1 MEERRTLGHD
11 MRQHSWPEYE
21 SPGLT
26 ELRIHGAGATPISEM
41 LDSPV
46 YVRVAGDDTAGF
58 YRVPASDQIT
68 DPDKD
73 DPRAAAHN
81 LTGPD
86 GEPGQVE
93 AYHWGKFSSGGGWRA
108 FWILLLPF
116 ALVNVAG
123 WFAPRRSGFARSLV
137 RLFGLLTSVALV
149 YWIASITVGILA
161 ECGPGS
167 LCAERK
173 FYLRVADLGF
183 FVDRPSRLAIIGLVL
198 GWIVCAALWLGPG
211 RRSADANER
220 FTPKTDPREEQE
232 LGSGSLL
239 SLDGERLWHSEQ
251 ASRWLGAAH
260 VLAMLA
266 ALSAGAFVAV
276 GSVQDLGTI
285 GASSPYFLSV
295 PEQWFPRLFV
305 VICFVVFLASAVF
318 VMWLDPLPGKNRGP
332 RVPTSRDCAVC
343 RNPGTAALIVGTAL
357 TAIAASWIWFARLGG
372 DLGEGAQFYRLIAL
386 KNVYFRFA
394 NSGFVVLVVLIVAVL
409 ALLALAPVFRWIL
422 ARISARP
429 DPAAERSSG
438 VLGGFGPFLASSTA
452 LVVLAAG
459 VTGGILWVADLFGEP
474 DYRVPSVENIEIFE
488 TRAEE
493 AMARLP
499 LLDLEDGVNSEEF
512 ATLQGAIDAIG
523 RLRDLQAQLGE
534 PLIRLGPEYYHMPLA
549 FTAMTILLLAIYLVI
564 SAAALA
570 RIPAHRMLSKNRID
584 KPIVDAVDERRP
596 EDDAGREKLNKEMA
610 SLLRKPFRNRRLHIA
625 VLVPG
630 LMTISLLLILFDYD
644 LVARNAERANALLEV
659 SVWLTVGIFVAL
671 AFVVRDHYRGGATR
685 NALGGIWDIITFW
698 PRFYHPFAPPSY
710 AVRAVPEIAGRIGQ
724 LTRTDLASPRVAT
737 KVDEL
742 AKALSMNYK
751 ELAALI
757 ASRTGGPSV
766 LASQVAE
773 ALGDLASELAPGN
786 AQIAHNM
793 LELAPALQPKR
804 LVLSAHSQ
812 GVPTTIAALSLV
824 SDPESL
830 KRTALLTYGSPTGML
845 YARFFPDY
853 FDSEELTA
861 VAQSIRTSEGNVR
874 WSNLWRLGDW
884 TGGYAVGPRKDEQY
898 LKFLPFFLCKVSE
911 PEDGTPLY
919 SNGNEPL
926 APVIGEHRLSD
937 PDRCEILSIDA
948 GDPLP
953 VPMGHSDYLHD
964 RLYPDYRETL
974 VAALYESDALSEAV
988 LRSDVADEQ
997 QVSVKYFDDSDQ
1009 RGTPDKP
1016 DSTADAPEPDDES

>member
-1 MEERRTLGHD
+1 
-11 MRQHSWPEYE
+11 MRQYSWPEFE
-21 SPGLT
+21 APGLT

-58 YRVPASDQIT
+58 YRVPDSDRIK
-68 DPDKD
+68 DPDEG
-73 DPRAAAHN
+73 DPRRAAHD

-93 AYHWGKFSSGGGWRA
+93 AYYWGKFSSGGGWRA

-149 YWIASITVGILA
+149 YWVSSITVGILA

-173 FYLRVADLGF
+173 FYLRVADF
-183 FVDRPSRLAIIGLVL
+183 APFVDRPSRLAIIGLVL
-198 GWIVCAALWLGPG
+198 GWIVCAALWFGPG
-211 RRSADANER
+211 RRSADTNEL
-220 FTPKTDPREEQE
+220 FTPKTDPKEERN
-232 LGSGSLL
+232 LGSESLL

-251 ASRWLGAAH
+251 ASRWLSGAH
-260 VLAMLA
+260 VLAMLS

-276 GSVQDLGTI
+276 GSVRDLGTI
-285 GASSPYFLSV
+285 GAASPYFLSV
-295 PEQWFPRLFV
+295 PEQWLPRLFV
-305 VICFVVFLASAVF
+305 GICIVAFLASAVF

-332 RVPTSRDCAVC
+332 RVPTSRSCAVC
-343 RNPGTAALIVGTAL
+343 RNPGKAALLAGTGL

-372 DLGEGAQFYRLIAL
+372 DLGEGAQYYRLIAL
-386 KNVYFRFA
+386 KNVYFRYA

-409 ALLALAPVFRWIL
+409 ALLALVPVFRW
-422 ARISARP
+422 ARTRIPGRRDTASGR
-429 DPAAERSSG
+429 RSG

-459 VTGGILWVADLFGEP
+459 VTGGILWLADLFGEP
-474 DYRVPSVENIEIFE
+474 DYRVPSVASIEIFE
-488 TRAEE
+488 TRADE
-493 AMARLP
+493 ALARLP
-499 LLDLEDGVNSEEF
+499 LLNLEDDVTPEEF

-549 FTAMTILLLAIYLVI
+549 FTAMTIALLVIYLAI
-564 SAAALA
+564 SATALA
-570 RIPAHRMLSKNRID
+570 RIPAHRMLAKNRID
-584 KPIVDAVDERRP
+584 KPIVDAVADRRP
-596 EDDAGREKLNKEMA
+596 QDHAGRAKLNKEMA
-610 SLLRKPFRNRRLHIA
+610 ALLRKPFRNRRLHIA

-630 LMTISLLLILFDYD
+630 LMTVSLLLILLDYD
-644 LVARNAERANALLEV
+644 LVARNAERANALLDI

-710 AVRAVPEIAGRIGQ
+710 AVRAVPEIAGRIDQ
-724 LTRTDLASPRVAT
+724 LTRTDLTSPRVAT
-737 KVDEL
+737 KVEEL
-742 AKALSMNYK
+742 AKALSMEEE
-751 ELAALI
+751 ELVALV
-757 ASRTGGPSV
+757 ADRAGGRSQSE
-766 LASQVAE
+766 SQVAE
-773 ALGDLASELAPGN
+773 ALGDLASELAPDN
-786 AQIAHNM
+786 ARVARTM

-812 GVPTTIAALSLV
+812 GVPTTIAAVSLV
-824 SDPESL
+824 SDAESL

-853 FDSEELTA
+853 FDSEELGA

-874 WSNLWRLGDW
+874 WSNLWRLTDW
-884 TGGYAVGPRKDEQY
+884 TGGYALGPREDEQY
-898 LKFLPFFLCKVSE
+898 LKFLPFFVTKVSE

-919 SNGNEPL
+919 SNGKEPL

-953 VPMGHSDYLHD
+953 VPTGHSDYLHD
-964 RLYPDYRETL
+964 RSYPNYRETL
-974 VAALYESDALSEAV
+974 VAALYEPDALSEAV
-988 LRSDVADEQ
+988 LRSEVADEQ
-997 QVSVKYFDDSDQ
+997 QVSVKYFDDSNQ

-1016 DSTADAPEPDDES
+1016 DSPADAPEADDEGRSKPPPAP